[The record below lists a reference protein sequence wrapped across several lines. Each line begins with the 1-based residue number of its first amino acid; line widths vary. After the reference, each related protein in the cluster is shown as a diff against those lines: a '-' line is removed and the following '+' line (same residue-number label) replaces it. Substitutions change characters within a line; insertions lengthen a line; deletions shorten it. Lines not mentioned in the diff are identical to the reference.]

1 MNRMPGKQQRAED
14 LLAGIEANGGT
25 VWIERAPTGN
35 ELHVGN
41 LSKLPESVFAD
52 LMDADIDTT
61 NALQRL
67 VSARKLELS
76 ATV

>member
-1 MNRMPGKQQRAED
+1 MKKPGKQQRAEE
-14 LLAGIEANGGT
+14 LLATIEGHGGT

-41 LSKLPESVFAD
+41 LSKLPEAVFAD
-52 LMDADIDTT
+52 LWEADIDTT

-67 VSARKLELS
+67 VSARKRAFNS
-76 ATV
+76 TV